1 MGELKEILR
10 EEVAWYAG
18 NGRGANV
25 RLFPAFDEERHT
37 YIVTSV
43 LYPDYKDTAA
53 VVILARI
60 VGDIIV
66 IEEDNTDRSLEKRLL
81 NRGIPRSK
89 IVLAYKGEP
98 VPDPLD
104 ML

>member
-1 MGELKEILR
+1 MGELKDIVR

-25 RLFPAFDEERHT
+25 RLFPAFDEARQT

-53 VVILARI
+53 VVVLVRI
-60 VGDIIV
+60 VGDRVV
-66 IEEDNTDRSLEKRLL
+66 IEEDNTDRPLEKRLL
-81 NRGIPRSK
+81 NRGIPREK

-98 VPDPLD
+98 PPDPVE
-104 ML
+104 MI